1 MKIYEL
7 IKETLFR
14 KTFIRVVHISWIAV
28 YGLLFLIPVPPEAWK
43 VWPWGPMLFGWSG
56 CFLALIISA
65 GIIGDDIASG
75 RISLL
80 ITRPIWPGELY
91 IYRLAGLSLQALLHL
106 IIAGS
111 LILLLLTVTGGSIE
125 NLDQWAAQYEDSG
138 LMQGMG
144 SVKYI
149 ALWILSAWLVFNTWA
164 ALATT
169 LSTVVKRAHN
179 SMLLFAAIC
188 FIYLIVMIMKGL
200 LPEHIATETVMAFAK
215 YACPPIELLG
225 KFASRQYDLIH
236 SLGCVIHSL
245 ALTAIY
251 AAIGIIILCRRQFVF
266 VRD

>member
-14 KTFIRVVHISWIAV
+14 KTYIRVVHISWIAV
-28 YGLLFLIPVPPEAWK
+28 YGLLFLIPFPPEAWK

-56 CFLALIISA
+56 CFLALIICA

-91 IYRLAGLSLQALLHL
+91 IYRFAGLSLQALLHL
-106 IIAGS
+106 IIAGLVILS
-111 LILLLLTVTGGSIE
+111 LQSITGGSTE
-125 NLDQWAAQYEDSG
+125 NLGQWTAQMEDSG
-138 LMQGMG
+138 IAAG
-144 SVKYI
+144 SGNAKYI
-149 ALWILSAWLVFNTWA
+149 ALWILSAWLIFNTWA

-169 LSTVVKRAHN
+169 LSTIVKRSHN
-179 SMLLFAAIC
+179 SMLLFAAVC
-188 FIYLIVMIMKGL
+188 FTYLIVMVMMSFM
-200 LPEHIATETVMAFAK
+200 PEHIATEIVMAFVK

-225 KFASRQYDLIH
+225 KLAGRRYDLIH

>member
-14 KTFIRVVHISWIAV
+14 KTFIRIVHISWLAV

-56 CFLALIISA
+56 CFLALLISA

-91 IYRLAGLSLQALLHL
+91 IYRLAGLSLQALVHL

-111 LILLLLTVTGGSIE
+111 VILFLQSVTGGSAE
-125 NLDQWAAQYEDSG
+125 NLDQWVAQFKDAG
-138 LMQGMG
+138 LIQGRG
-144 SVKYI
+144 SVRNLG
-149 ALWILSAWLVFNTWA
+149 LWILSAWLIFNTWA

-188 FIYLIVMIMKGL
+188 FVYLIVMLMISFMPK
-200 LPEHIATETVMAFAK
+200 HIATEIVMAFVR

-236 SLGCVIHSL
+236 SLGCIIHSL